1 MTTAIILGTEL
12 AYRKD
17 HRHAFESEDGV
28 DGAFTDDGTMQWHD
42 ALYFTVVTLST
53 VG

>member
-1 MTTAIILGTEL
+1 MTTAIILGTE
-12 AYRKD
+12 R
-17 HRHAFESEDGV
+17 AFKEDDPLDEDGFPT
-28 DGAFTDDGTMQWHD
+28 GAFTDDGTIMQWHD